1 MTPHDADWPDDGVRR
16 PPGPG
21 EGGRLGRREFV
32 AAGMGA
38 FAVAAFVPGVLL
50 GRRRRLLRRSIPVMG
65 TVAEIAIVHRGNP
78 DRAHAAAD
86 AAFEELRRVDRTM
99 TRFSERSDVG
109 RANRRAAREPVAV
122 EPATARVID
131 RALRW
136 AEASG
141 GRFDP
146 CLAGA
151 VALWDVKHRSRPPP
165 PEKVVEWAGRNLYRR
180 LRLDRSPDRPRVR
193 FTHPD
198 VGLDLGGIAKGY
210 GVDRAVSALRDRGV
224 RDALVNA
231 GGDLYALGTS
241 PDGDAW
247 KIGVRSP
254 ADPTRIVTSVRLRD
268 RGIATSGDYEQHF
281 IDGGRRYHHLLDPHT
296 GAPRR
301 TSVHTATVTAETCL
315 AADAATT
322 AVFGAEPAAARR
334 LLAKVETGADLIRP
348 RIHPKEESP

>member
-1 MTPHDADWPDDGVRR
+1 MRHHDTDWPRGQTSRAPSV
-16 PPGPG
+16 
-21 EGGRLGRREFV
+21 EGGPRLSRRDFV
-32 AAGMGA
+32 AASMGA
-38 FAVAAFVPGVLL
+38 FAVAAFVPGLL
-50 GRRRRLLRRSIPVMG
+50 ADRRRRLVRRSIPVMG
-65 TVAEIAIVHRGNP
+65 TLAEIAIVYREDP
-78 DRAHAAAD
+78 ERAHAAAD

-99 TRFSERSDVG
+99 TRYSDRSDVG
-109 RANRRAAREPVAV
+109 RANLRASREPVAV
-122 EPATARVID
+122 EPATGHVIE

-136 AEASG
+136 AEASD

-146 CLAGA
+146 CLGGA
-151 VALWDVKHRSRPPP
+151 VALWDVKHRSRPPSS
-165 PEKVVEWAGRNLYRR
+165 ETVERWADRALYRR
-180 LRLDRSPDRPRVR
+180 LRLDRSSDRPRVR

-210 GVDRAVSALRDRGV
+210 GVDRAVAALRDRGV

-281 IDGGRRYHHLLDPHT
+281 TDGGRLYHHLLDPRT

-315 AADAATT
+315 AADAAAT
-322 AVFGAEPAAARR
+322 AVFGADPAAARR
-334 LLAKVETGADLIRP
+334 LLAKVGTGADLIRP
-348 RIHPKEESP
+348 RIHPKEESS